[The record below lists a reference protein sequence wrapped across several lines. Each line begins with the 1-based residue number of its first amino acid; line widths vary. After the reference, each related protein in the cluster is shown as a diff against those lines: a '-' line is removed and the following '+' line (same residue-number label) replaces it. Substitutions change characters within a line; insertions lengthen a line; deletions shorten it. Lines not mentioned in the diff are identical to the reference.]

1 MIIHAIFSDP
11 SSVFGMDFLVQAA
24 GTKAPGHFTAMKA
37 AHAARKVQS
46 CLENLEQRKLDQA
59 GHLRL
64 TSDLGVMCIMCSYE
78 CSYECCWMRMDANGI
93 SSSFERIYIGIF
105 FLNRINVPNVLLD
118 SKGCEG
124 CGIWMDL
131 VGEGH
136 HPKNTLW

>member
-1 MIIHAIFSDP
+1 MIIHAIFPDP

-24 GTKAPGHFTAMKA
+24 GRKAPGHFTAMKA

-78 CSYECCWMRMDANGI
+78 CSYECCWMRMDASGI
-93 SSSFERIYIGIF
+93 SSSFGRIYIGIF
-105 FLNRINVPNVLLD
+105 IFSWTESMFPM
-118 SKGCEG
+118 SC
-124 CGIWMDL
+124 
-131 VGEGH
+131 
-136 HPKNTLW
+136 